1 VFAVPGNI
9 HKIQSRGAH
18 ALIKQGAT
26 LVESAD
32 DVLEALNNRAVPF
45 QRELPFEKTKTRDR
59 KTSKTAQRA
68 EKPAVRP
75 DLSPVENRIYLAL
88 DLEPRH
94 LDDIA
99 ATAEMGAAEASATLV
114 VLEIKGIARRMA
126 GGLFA
131 RTA

>member
-1 VFAVPGNI
+1 M
-9 HKIQSRGAH
+9 
-18 ALIKQGAT
+18 
-26 LVESAD
+26 
-32 DVLEALNNRAVPF
+32 
-45 QRELPFEKTKTRDR
+45 
-59 KTSKTAQRA
+59 
-68 EKPAVRP
+68 
-75 DLSPVENRIYLAL
+75 ENRIYLAL

-114 VLEIKGIARRMA
+114 VLEIKGIARRMP

>member
-1 VFAVPGNI
+1 
-9 HKIQSRGAH
+9 
-18 ALIKQGAT
+18 
-26 LVESAD
+26 
-32 DVLEALNNRAVPF
+32 
-45 QRELPFEKTKTRDR
+45 
-59 KTSKTAQRA
+59 
-68 EKPAVRP
+68 
-75 DLSPVENRIYLAL
+75 
-88 DLEPRH
+88 LEPRH